1 MILGA
6 IIRFQAHGRLED
18 VMARKT
24 SRAALIISEEQH
36 QELERLAQSR
46 TAPRREVERA
56 GILLG
61 YAGGQGITEI
71 ERALRVS
78 RPTIY
83 KCVDKALA
91 AGVAAGLKD
100 RFHRPREARITP
112 GAKAWVIDLACR
124 KPCELGLAAELWT
137 LSELARHAR
146 EQAPAAGHAS
156 LAQAGKATIWRI
168 LNAQVVKPHRI
179 QYYLEQRDPEFE
191 EKMREVLLV
200 YQDVALQNA
209 KTTEATPPAAVI
221 TVSLDEKP
229 GVQAIGNTALDLP
242 PRPRRYST
250 WQRDHEYVR
259 HGTLSILAALD
270 LHDGHITAQVH
281 PRHRSREHILLLKEL
296 DAYYPAHCTIRVILD
311 NHSSHISKETMAYLA
326 TRPNRFVYV
335 HTPKH
340 GSWLNLIEMT
350 FSKMARSFLRR
361 IRVRSREELK
371 ERILKGVAEMNRA
384 PTVMRWKKF
393 DLGLT

>member
-1 MILGA
+1 
-6 IIRFQAHGRLED
+6 
-18 VMARKT
+18 MARKT
-24 SRAALIISEEQH
+24 SRAALQVSDEERL
-36 QELERLAQSR
+36 ELERLAQSR

-56 GILLG
+56 GILLR
-61 YAGGQGITEI
+61 YADGQGITEI
-71 ERALRVS
+71 ERVLHVS

-91 AGVAAGLKD
+91 AGVASGLKD
-100 RFHRPREARITP
+100 RFHRPREPVITES
-112 GAKAWVIDLACR
+112 AKAWVINLACR

-137 LSELARHAR
+137 LSELARYAR
-146 EQAPAAGHAS
+146 EQAPAAGQAS

-168 LNAQVVKPHRI
+168 LNAQVIKPHRV

-191 EKMREVLLV
+191 EKMREVLMV
-200 YQDVALQNA
+200 YQEVALQSA
-209 KTTEATPPAAVI
+209 KTSGPTPPAVI

-229 GVQAIGNTALDLP
+229 SVQAIANTAPDLP
-242 PRPRRYST
+242 PQPGTYAT
-250 WQRDHEYVR
+250 WSRDHEYIR

-340 GSWLNLIEMT
+340 GSWLNLIEMA

-361 IRVRSREELK
+361 IRVRSRDELK
-371 ERILKGVAEMNRA
+371 ERILKGIAEMNRA
-384 PTVMRWKKF
+384 PKVMRWKKF
-393 DLGLT
+393 DLGLA